1 MAGVMPAS
9 GLRSPSGTGRGRTGP
24 DHRIV
29 VASPGAAGRI
39 SHLEAMGANI
49 GGAGG
54 SSARAPRSS
63 VPIAA
68 RSSSGPPTMHGVR
81 VSHPSRFRPGVGGDE
96 RRAPPAGGGF
106 AAGGGAG
113 AFLEVPYGARGGAP
127 VAGAEVGAR
136 RQGPGQAR
144 GGEAGE
150 VGGDVGGRS

>member
-29 VASPGAAGRI
+29 VASPGVAGRM
-39 SHLEAMGANI
+39 SQRAVMGANM

-63 VPIAA
+63 VPIVA

-81 VSHPSRFRPGVGGDE
+81 VMYPSRSRQASEVTNVAPHPRTAVSW
-96 RRAPPAGGGF
+96 RVAVRARSSRARMVL
-106 AAGGGAG
+106 AA
-113 AFLEVPYGARGGAP
+113 
-127 VAGAEVGAR
+127 AR
-136 RQGPGQAR
+136 R
-144 GGEAGE
+144 
-150 VGGDVGGRS
+150 